1 MGWEV
6 EEFVSSLTRASDNTR
21 AAYQRDLEGFV
32 EWLDDEGI
40 TKPTEVD
47 RRHVRKYIAHLTQ
60 LRRTRTTIARKM
72 ASLRRY
78 YLWRERTNRKG
89 GNPTVGIQITGA
101 ATRLPEVLK
110 AAELDALL
118 DAEVGSKS
126 SEAAKPARE
135 EPEWK
140 SVRDTTIF
148 ELLYGSGLR
157 VSEVCGLNLADI
169 DLKAQALVVWGKGNK
184 QRRVPMS
191 DPAVSALKQWLKLR
205 DALIDPKTREPA
217 VFLNTKGARIGVRDV
232 RRRMDARLARAG
244 QSPSHPHALRHTFA
258 THLFDG
264 GADLRVVQEL
274 LGHSDVSTT
283 QRYTHVS
290 KERLKQ
296 VYSKAH
302 PRA

>member
-6 EEFVSSLTRASDNTR
+6 AEFVSSLTRASDNTR
-21 AAYQRDLEGFV
+21 AAYQRDVDGFA
-32 EWLDDEGI
+32 EWLADQGVNQP
-40 TKPTEVD
+40 TKVD
-47 RRHVRKYIAHLTQ
+47 RQHVRRYIAHLTQ

-78 YLWRERTNRKG
+78 YLWRERTGRKG
-89 GNPTVGIQITGA
+89 TNPTVGIQVTGA

-110 AAELDALL
+110 PAELDALL
-118 DAEVGSKS
+118 DADVDAGD
-126 SEAAKPARE
+126 
-135 EPEWK
+135 WK
-140 SVRDTTIF
+140 SLRDTTMF

-157 VSEVCGLNLADI
+157 VSEVCGLNLTDI
-169 DLKAQALVVWGKGNK
+169 EMKAQALVVWGKGNK

-191 DPAVSALKQWLKLR
+191 DPAVVALKGWLVKRKELLA
-205 DALIDPKTREPA
+205 DLGISTSEAP
-217 VFLNTKGARIGVRDV
+217 VFLNGKGTRISARDV

-244 QSPSHPHALRHTFA
+244 QSRSHPHALRHTFA
-258 THLFDG
+258 THLLDG

-296 VYSKAH
+296 VYTKAH

>member
-6 EEFVSSLTRASDNTR
+6 AEFVSSLTRASENTR
-21 AAYQRDLEGFV
+21 AAYQRDLEGFA
-32 EWLDDEGI
+32 EWLEEQGI
-40 TKPTEVD
+40 TKPAEVD

-60 LRRTRTTIARKM
+60 LKRTRTTIARKL

-78 YLWRERTNRKG
+78 YLWRERTRRKG
-89 GNPTVGIQITGA
+89 SNPTVGIQITGA

-110 AAELDALL
+110 PNELDALL
-118 DAEVGSKS
+118 QSDDESKDP
-126 SEAAKPARE
+126 K
-135 EPEWK
+135 WK
-140 SVRDTTIF
+140 QVRDTAMF

-169 DLKAQALVVWGKGNK
+169 EMKAQALVVWGKGNK

-191 DPAVSALKQWLKLR
+191 DPAVAVLKMWLKLR
-205 DALIDPKTREPA
+205 PELLESGASEDA

-232 RRRMDARLARAG
+232 RRRMDIRLAGAG
-244 QSPSHPHALRHTFA
+244 QSRSHPHALRHTFA
-258 THLFDG
+258 THLLDG

-274 LGHSDVSTT
+274 LGHTDVSTT

>member
-6 EEFVSSLTRASDNTR
+6 AEFVSSLTRASDNTR
-21 AAYQRDLEGFV
+21 AAYQRDVDGFA
-32 EWLDDEGI
+32 EWLADQGVNQP
-40 TKPTEVD
+40 TKVD
-47 RRHVRKYIAHLTQ
+47 RQHVRRYIAHLTQ

-78 YLWRERTNRKG
+78 YLWRERTGRKG
-89 GNPTVGIQITGA
+89 INPTVGIQVTGA

-110 AAELDALL
+110 PAELDALL
-118 DAEVGSKS
+118 DAEVNAGD
-126 SEAAKPARE
+126 
-135 EPEWK
+135 WK
-140 SVRDTTIF
+140 SLRDTTMF

-157 VSEVCGLNLADI
+157 VSEVCGLNLTDI
-169 DLKAQALVVWGKGNK
+169 EMKAQALVVWGKGNK

-191 DPAVSALKQWLKLR
+191 DPAVVALKGWLVKRKELLA
-205 DALIDPKTREPA
+205 DLGISTSEAP
-217 VFLNTKGARIGVRDV
+217 VFLNGKGTRISARDV

-244 QSPSHPHALRHTFA
+244 QSRSHPHALRHTFA
-258 THLFDG
+258 THLLDG

-296 VYSKAH
+296 VYTKAH

>member
-6 EEFVSSLTRASDNTR
+6 AEFVSSLTRASDNTR
-21 AAYQRDLEGFV
+21 AAYQRDIEAFAAWVLE
-32 EWLDDEGI
+32 DGI
-40 TKPTEVD
+40 KKPADVD
-47 RRHVRKYIAHLTQ
+47 RKHVRRYIAHLTQ
-60 LRRTRTTIARKM
+60 LKRSRATIARKM

-78 YLWRERTNRKG
+78 YLWRERTKRKG
-89 GNPTVGIQITGA
+89 SNPTVGIQVSGGA
-101 ATRLPEVLK
+101 SRLPAVLK
-110 AAELDALL
+110 QAELDALL
-118 DAEVGSKS
+118 DDVRSDPPEGSDG
-126 SEAAKPARE
+126 KPD
-135 EPEWK
+135 WK
-140 SVRDTTIF
+140 WVRDTAMF

-157 VSEVCGLNLADI
+157 VSELCGLNIGDVN
-169 DLKAQALVVWGKGNK
+169 LKTQALVVWGKGNK

-191 DPAVSALKQWLKLR
+191 DPAVAMLKLWLKMR
-205 DALIDPKTREPA
+205 RELFELDNDA
-217 VFLNTKGARIGVRDV
+217 VFLNTKGSRLGARDV

-244 QSPSHPHALRHTFA
+244 QARSHPHALRHTYA
-258 THLFDG
+258 THLLDG

>member
-6 EEFVSSLTRASDNTR
+6 AEFTSSLTRASDNTR
-21 AAYQRDLEGFV
+21 AAYKRDVDGFA
-32 EWLDDEGI
+32 EWLAEQGVNQP
-40 TKPTEVD
+40 TKVD
-47 RRHVRKYIAHLTQ
+47 RQHVRRYIAHLTQ

-78 YLWRERTNRKG
+78 YLWRERTGRKG
-89 GNPTVGIQITGA
+89 ANPTLGIQITGA

-110 AAELDALL
+110 PAELDALL
-118 DAEVGSKS
+118 DAEVD
-126 SEAAKPARE
+126 SED
-135 EPEWK
+135 WK
-140 SVRDTTIF
+140 SLRDTTMF

-157 VSEVCGLNLADI
+157 VSEVCGLNLVDV

-191 DPAVSALKQWLKLR
+191 DPAVVALKAWLV
-205 DALIDPKTREPA
+205 TRKEVLSDLGVAASETP
-217 VFLNTKGARIGVRDV
+217 VFLNGKGARISARDV
-232 RRRMDARLARAG
+232 RRRMDVRLARAG
-244 QSPSHPHALRHTFA
+244 QSRSHPHALRHTFA
-258 THLFDG
+258 THLLDG

-296 VYSKAH
+296 VYTKAH

>member
-6 EEFVSSLTRASDNTR
+6 AEFVSSLTRASDNTR
-21 AAYQRDLEGFV
+21 AAYQRDVDGFA
-32 EWLDDEGI
+32 EWLADQGVNQP
-40 TKPTEVD
+40 TKVD
-47 RRHVRKYIAHLTQ
+47 RQHVRRYIAHLTQ

-78 YLWRERTNRKG
+78 YLWRERTGRKG
-89 GNPTVGIQITGA
+89 TNPTVGIQVTGA

-110 AAELDALL
+110 PAELDALL
-118 DAEVGSKS
+118 DAEVNAGD
-126 SEAAKPARE
+126 
-135 EPEWK
+135 WK
-140 SVRDTTIF
+140 SLRDTTMF

-157 VSEVCGLNLADI
+157 VSEVCGLNLTDI
-169 DLKAQALVVWGKGNK
+169 EMKAQALVVWGKGNK

-191 DPAVSALKQWLKLR
+191 DPAVVALKGWLVKRKELLA
-205 DALIDPKTREPA
+205 DLGISTSEAP
-217 VFLNTKGARIGVRDV
+217 VFLNGKGTRISARDV

-244 QSPSHPHALRHTFA
+244 QSRSHPHALRHTFA
-258 THLFDG
+258 THLLDG

-296 VYSKAH
+296 VYTKAH